1 MNSEKI
7 KETIRQNFVFYMLG
21 LLVLVGMKFFYSGAG
36 CDQLKWLLAPTAKW
50 VEVLSGLSFFYEPGA
65 GYVNHGLRISIAPSC
80 SGFRF
85 MTIVFAM
92 LSFSFLHRTGRSGK
106 DGAGAFSESVKNHL
120 KKGGWL
126 LSSLLLSCVLTVLV
140 NGLRIIAALYLP
152 DFLGRAD
159 LPLAF
164 LTPDRLH
171 TLIGILVYFMALLA
185 IYRLAAYFF
194 GDKALSPVSALAKCL
209 PPLFWYF
216 FFTLG
221 IPFLGRAY
229 EGKNVEFAEYAL
241 LILSGCGILLLPHL
255 LTFAV
260 KTGLSGFRN
269 RCFLHQHCRSL
280 HSLYSLIG
288 NYFRS

>member
-1 MNSEKI
+1 MLQIREWAAGGVKMNSDKL
-7 KETIRQNFVFYMLG
+7 KKAIRHNSVFYMLG
-21 LLVLVGMKFFYSGAG
+21 LLVLVSMKLFYSGAG

-50 VEVLSGLSFFYEPGA
+50 VEVLSGLSFYYGPGA
-65 GYVNHGLRISIAPSC
+65 GCVNHGLRISIAPSC

-92 LSFSFLHRTGRSGK
+92 LYFSFLHRTGRP
-106 DGAGAFSESVKNHL
+106 DRNGAKSFFGNLKNYL
-120 KKGGWL
+120 QKGCWL
-126 LSSLLLSCVLTVLV
+126 LTSLLLSCVLTVLV

-152 DFLGRAD
+152 DFLGRTD

-229 EGKNVEFAEYAL
+229 ERKGTEFAEYAL
-241 LILSGCGILLLPHL
+241 LILFGCGILLLPHL
-255 LTFAV
+255 LTFSV
-260 KTGLSGFRN
+260 KKFAKTQSSR
-269 RCFLHQHCRSL
+269 H
-280 HSLYSLIG
+280 
-288 NYFRS
+288 